1 MPQTTSLL
9 SPVSAVRMIWA
20 RTGLFSNDEYSGQT
34 AALVEAELKAIK
46 DRAESDEK
54 ERKYIASV
62 MASME
67 ASLRN
72 LDIIYKGRQLN
83 FQENEQLRTAYLDSI
98 SENMDFG
105 NKAKD
110 LLKSLPAMSIGG
122 AGSVTVAQA
131 LGFQGVT
138 LWGIGIALTG
148 LGYIVN
154 LITVRLMR
162 RGKQLLYVRQDYER
176 GLYYD
181 QYLSRVAVALTSLYL
196 DLDRIHKNIFEQ
208 PYPIEGDVKTIIT
221 GMLEGV
227 RPTFCEY
234 IHKHMHE
241 RKISPELWSLCET
254 GRTAAVEKCFFWE
267 GKK

>member
-1 MPQTTSLL
+1 MGKSNFL
-9 SPVSAVRMIWA
+9 SSHH
-20 RTGLFSNDEYSGQT
+20 
-34 AALVEAELKAIK
+34 
-46 DRAESDEK
+46 
-54 ERKYIASV
+54 
-62 MASME
+62 
-67 ASLRN
+67 
-72 LDIIYKGRQLN
+72 
-83 FQENEQLRTAYLDSI
+83 LDSVN
-98 SENMDFG
+98 ENLDFG

-131 LGFQGVT
+131 LGLQGLK
-138 LWGIGIALTG
+138 LWSVGIALTG

-154 LITVRLMR
+154 LIAVRLMR

-196 DLDRIHKNIFEQ
+196 DLDRVHKNVFEQ
-208 PYPIEGDVKTIIT
+208 SYSIEGDVKTIIT
-221 GMLEGV
+221 SMLEGV

-254 GRTAAVEKCFFWE
+254 GRTAAVEKCLFWE
-267 GKK
+267 GKKQ

>member
-54 ERKYIASV
+54 ERKYNASV

-98 SENMDFG
+98 RKYGFW

-110 LLKSLPAMSIGG
+110 LLKSLPAMSI
-122 AGSVTVAQA
+122 AA
-131 LGFQGVT
+131 
-138 LWGIGIALTG
+138 
-148 LGYIVN
+148 
-154 LITVRLMR
+154 
-162 RGKQLLYVRQDYER
+162 
-176 GLYYD
+176 
-181 QYLSRVAVALTSLYL
+181 
-196 DLDRIHKNIFEQ
+196 
-208 PYPIEGDVKTIIT
+208 
-221 GMLEGV
+221 
-227 RPTFCEY
+227 
-234 IHKHMHE
+234 
-241 RKISPELWSLCET
+241 PE
-254 GRTAAVEKCFFWE
+254 V
-267 GKK
+267 